1 MSCAHCFELR
11 IIFLILETSEFQKR
25 HANLRREK
33 KPSCRYRIGLVSFKE
48 TFSNKLYI
56 FIDLNFYSRYDFA
69 FFMYFIWRKIWLEK
83 VGIVGRYINYLWIP
97 SAGWKE
103 KKSSN
108 CVPGHGSQSSTL
120 LLLLITIGNCFYFRW
135 CFHF

>member
-1 MSCAHCFELR
+1 MHIVLNYVLFFWYS
-11 IIFLILETSEFQKR
+11 KR
-25 HANLRREK
+25 VNFKNGMRTYVGKK